1 MLGALKYRGC
11 WVDAKRRG
19 YGLRIQAA
27 GLRASRKKIRR
38 RTTDFFDF
46 AKAKA
51 SAFGIGVS
59 FAT

>member
-1 MLGALKYRGC
+1 LTPSSGITGFAF
-11 WVDAKRRG
+11 KRRG